1 MGAAFF
7 IPGRVGRNGFSPE
20 NFIFA
25 RLVLKNKRM
34 GRILA
39 IDYGTKRTGVA
50 ATDPLRIIANGLGT
64 FATDQVLDYL
74 IAYFKEEEV
83 DCIVV
88 GDPRYPDGNPAQLA
102 PQVAAFA
109 ETLRRTFP
117 GVAVVLHDERFTSE
131 EAKRTILAAGLG
143 KMKRRD
149 KSLVDKVSAV
159 IILQDYLEH
168 IRLAPVPSFPDPSQ
182 QV

>member
-1 MGAAFF
+1 MFWAEQLRMGFF
-7 IPGRVGRNGFSPE
+7 RE

-25 RLVLKNKRM
+25 RLVLEKKQM
-34 GRILA
+34 GRTIA

-50 ATDPLRIIANGLGT
+50 ATDPLGMIANGIGT

-74 IAYFKEEEV
+74 SAYLKQEEV

-102 PQVAAFA
+102 PQVATFA
-109 ETLRRTFP
+109 ETLRRMFP

-131 EAKRTILAAGLG
+131 EAKRAILASGLG

-149 KSLVDKVSAV
+149 KGLVDKVSAV

-168 IRLAPVPSFPDPSQ
+168 VRLAPLAPHPDPSQ
-182 QV
+182 PT